1 MAGDV
6 FFQDVK
12 PADSPR
18 GSIEPPGSTVEQ
30 VDGELTLRLPPEMT
44 RVETPI
50 IYPNFT
56 VVVEGDELEIDGP
69 TIVDAALNCR
79 ILRAGQANVRAS
91 KDIEVTELI
100 QARQVK
106 GRVIRSARIEA
117 GAIEA
122 ELSIVGTAAVVTGRA
137 TINNGTLRTPV
148 LVTDE
153 MNGDSAALVTH
164 TWADGASQG
173 LVPDWLADAN
183 G

>member
-1 MAGDV
+1 MTGDV
-6 FFQDVK
+6 FFQEVK
-12 PADSPR
+12 PVTSPR
-18 GSIEPPGSTVEQ
+18 GSIEPPGSIVEQ
-30 VDGELTLRLPPEMT
+30 VDGEPVLRIPPEVT

-79 ILRAGQANVRAS
+79 ILRAGQANVHAS

-100 QARQVK
+100 QARRVK

-117 GAIEA
+117 GAVEA
-122 ELSIVGTAAVVTGRA
+122 DLSLVGTESVVAARV
-137 TINNGTLRTPV
+137 TINSGTVRTPV

-153 MNGDSAALVTH
+153 MNGDSAAVKTH
-164 TWADGASQG
+164 SWADGATQG
-173 LVPDWLADAN
+173 LVPDWLADA
-183 G
+183 GG